1 MFVDKVFLF
10 NSKMYGK
17 YNIYTFCLFCHF
29 MYKCSNSFQEGLA
42 GNSSKNTEG
51 TKCDESSDDKLGS
64 KILKEKQKENYQ
76 NNLFHC
82 YINIFSTLSTLP
94 IKRANLSK
102 TFVWRTSCIINNAV

>member
-10 NSKMYGK
+10 NCKMYGK

-29 MYKCSNSFQEGLA
+29 MYKCSNTFQEGLA

-51 TKCDESSDDKLGS
+51 KKCDESSDDKWGT

-76 NNLFHC
+76 NKFIFIAINRYFFH
-82 YINIFSTLSTLP
+82 
-94 IKRANLSK
+94 IKYSANQESK
-102 TFVWRTSCIINNAV
+102 LVKDICVENKLYN

>member
-1 MFVDKVFLF
+1 
-10 NSKMYGK
+10 
-17 YNIYTFCLFCHF
+17 